1 VNTQYRALRALQYAR
16 CMQFCSVVECAHTS
30 TKLLQRF
37 ATASSFKT
45 QLAYYKHTLRISLS
59 LLLLLFSSYHCHNC
73 HHSTTAHSLLTPAQC
88 SDLEGLVYP
97 GALLRRKLV
106 RSSVTLALVLPD
118 SADLLLRSLAHL
130 QDSAFGRKCSD
141 AVRACEY
148 VRLVGVL
155 ARETAALEEAR
166 LRTEAAAAAATAGR
180 LL

>member
-1 VNTQYRALRALQYAR
+1 
-16 CMQFCSVVECAHTS
+16 
-30 TKLLQRF
+30 
-37 ATASSFKT
+37 
-45 QLAYYKHTLRISLS
+45 
-59 LLLLLFSSYHCHNC
+59 
-73 HHSTTAHSLLTPAQC
+73 
-88 SDLEGLVYP
+88 VYP

-118 SADLLLRSLAHL
+118 SANLLLRSLAYL

-166 LRTEAAAAAATAGR
+166 LRTEAAAAAASAGQ